1 MQNMHIRNL
10 GPVKECK
17 FDVNGFTI
25 LTGAQAS
32 GKSTLAKAIYFFRT
46 LKTDV
51 YEEITRRPSEEDYY
65 TGMINGLEKRIR
77 NKFLRIFGSSWS
89 MDNTMK
95 MVYSYTPRMRVEI
108 YLEPDHNNLYRNF
121 VKTTIGDPLRELL
134 ERYEY
139 SVSDDYIWDQE
150 EQREKLRK
158 EIQEVFNDDYEIVYI
173 PAGRSLTTVL
183 TDQLAAMMDADAR
196 ALDYCMRSY
205 IRLTLSLRLALRDGT
220 SGMLKEKLHTTQDKI
235 PHEALKALQDRMDEV
250 LCGQYVYDRGEERL
264 RLKGASHKY
273 VKINYASSGQQET
286 VWIFNLLYY
295 YILERKKVFL
305 IVEEPE
311 AHLFPEAQK
320 EIAEALGIFGNV
332 GNGVFVTTHSPYILG
347 AFNNLLY
354 ASSVSKEIME
364 RLSFCRET
372 FLPRKRTSVWHICDG
387 KLQNGLYEGFIQN
400 ELIDGASD
408 QINSELDMMMEAHW
422 TNEERRDGH
431 ECTQHE

>member
-1 MQNMHIRNL
+1 
-10 GPVKECK
+10 
-17 FDVNGFTI
+17 
-25 LTGAQAS
+25 
-32 GKSTLAKAIYFFRT
+32 
-46 LKTDV
+46 
-51 YEEITRRPSEEDYY
+51 
-65 TGMINGLEKRIR
+65 
-77 NKFLRIFGSSWS
+77 
-89 MDNTMK
+89 MK

-108 YLEPDHNNLYRNF
+108 YLEPDRNNLYRNF
-121 VKTTIGDPLRELL
+121 VKTTIGDSLRELL
-134 ERYEY
+134 ERYEH
-139 SVSDDYIWDQE
+139 SASDDYIWDQE

-158 EIQEVFNDDYEIVYI
+158 EIQAVFDDDYEIVYI

-183 TDQLAAMMDADAR
+183 TDQLAAMTDADDR

-205 IRLTLSLRLALRDGT
+205 IRLTLSLRFVLRDGT
-220 SGMLKEKLHTTQDKI
+220 RGMLKEKLHTTQDKV
-235 PHEALKALQDRMDEV
+235 PHEALKALQERMDEV

-264 RLKGASHKY
+264 KLKGDTHKY

-320 EIAEALGIFGNV
+320 KIAEALGIFGNV
-332 GNGVFVTTHSPYILG
+332 GNEVFVTTHSPYILG

-354 ASSVSKEIME
+354 ASSVSKEFME
-364 RLSFCRET
+364 KLSFCPET
-372 FLPRKRTSVWHICDG
+372 FLLRKRTSVWHIYAG
-387 KLQNGLYEGFIQN
+387 KLQNGLYEGLIQN

-422 TNEERRDGH
+422 TNEERGDGH
-431 ECTQHE
+431 EYNQHE